1 MPNSDANDRMVQ
13 LEAAAFRQLLSHLR
27 QRQDVSNIDMMGW
40 TGFCRNC
47 LADWLVQESV
57 ATDHP
62 LTVEEARIHVYGE
75 HYVDFKARQKE
86 ATPEQIARMNASIA
100 RNRPGDHQ
108 EDSRLDKT
116 LAQGFPASDPP
127 KN

>member
-1 MPNSDANDRMVQ
+1 MPDIKTDERMMPI
-13 LEAAAFRQLLSHLR
+13 EAAAFRLLLRHLR

-47 LADWLVQESV
+47 LADWLVEASV
-57 ATDHP
+57 ETDNP
-62 LTVEEARIHVYGE
+62 LTVEEARHHVYGKY
-75 HYVDFKARQKE
+75 YVDFKSRQPE

-100 RNRPGDHQ
+100 KNRPGDHA
-108 EDSRLDKT
+108 ENHALDRT